1 MKPEFKFRGYLLGN
15 LYPETQGVAKRLL
28 RAVFSR
34 KFLQTARFEKQ
45 YVALAL
51 RRAFGESIFDTKGKD
66 YLNIAPGPE
75 SHDGYFN
82 IDAFSYPGLDAVF
95 DCRTRLPFR
104 DGQFRGIFTEH
115 FIEHLD
121 YVDEFGKF
129 LAECHRVM
137 ATGGTLRLATPDAE
151 KYFQSYVSAS
161 LEKMLE
167 VRNAPAGYYNTRVE
181 IINELF
187 HQGVEH
193 KFIFDGETL
202 AMRCRAAGFS
212 RVEICEFRQGRTP
225 ALLID
230 REVRRG
236 ESLYVEAT
244 K

>member
-1 MKPEFKFRGYLLGN
+1 MEPEFKFRGYFLGN
-15 LYPETQGVAKRLL
+15 LYPETRGAARKLL
-28 RAVFSR
+28 LSVFSR
-34 KFLQTARFEKQ
+34 KFLQATRFEKRFLI
-45 YVALAL
+45 LAL
-51 RRAFGESIFDTKGKD
+51 RRAFGKRIFSTNGKD
-66 YLNIAPGPE
+66 CLNIAPGPE

-82 IDAFSYPGLDAVF
+82 IDAFSYSGLDAVF
-95 DCRTRLPFR
+95 DCRKRLPFH
-104 DGQFRGIFTEH
+104 DGVFRGIFTEH

-129 LAECHRVM
+129 LGECRRVL
-137 ATGGTLRLATPDAE
+137 ADGGTLRLATPDAE
-151 KYFQSYVSAS
+151 KYFRCYVSAG
-161 LEKMLE
+161 LEKMLQ
-167 VRNAPAGYYNTRVE
+167 VRNAPVGYYNTRVE

-202 AMRCRAAGFS
+202 LMRCRAAGFS
-212 RVEICEFRQGRTP
+212 RVEICEFRQGRNP